1 MGSNYRIIPVGG
13 GGGTAPTGTLDV
25 SQNGTYNVV
34 GYKYVEVIVDHSP
47 DYLCFTAEEDNS
59 TILLYNGGGNTPNV
73 EYSFDK
79 VNWTTWDYS
88 AITLANRGDKVYMRG
103 DNPSGICHDSN
114 AYSNFNMT
122 GKIAASGNIN
132 SLIAKDVTTTNIPS
146 ACYLRLFDSC
156 SSLTSVPYLGGAYQK
171 AMVNSNSFGQTFRYC
186 TGLTTLPSDLLKNI
200 KEIKSFGLNE
210 TFDHCSNLTNIF
222 IFPNTITYYR
232 NTMPGLFQY
241 CTSLETLD
249 FSYITEFNDKFRIAS
264 HPFAYSGVKN
274 IDLSNLNAIIWN
286 DACENIFE
294 NCKDLV
300 SISLPSLT
308 RIAKNSSGGGVGQAS
323 ASHLCEGCDN
333 LESADLRN
341 LTQVGSYG
349 LYRAF
354 RNCPKLKD
362 VKIAVSTIDNPNNFG
377 QWMENTAQS
386 GDFYNLG
393 NAQFPTGAN
402 GIPYNWTIHTTL

>member
-59 TILLYNGGGNTPNV
+59 TIRLNNIDNSPNV
-73 EYSFDK
+73 EYSTDK
-79 VNWTTWDYS
+79 ETWTTWNYS
-88 AITLANRGDKVYMRG
+88 TITLANSGDKVYMRG
-103 DNPSGICHDSN
+103 NNPNGLSAGNNHST
-114 AYSNFNMT
+114 FVMT
-122 GKIAASGNIN
+122 GKIAAGGNIN
-132 SLIAKDVTTTNIPS
+132 ALISKDVAITNIPNY
-146 ACYLRLFDSC
+146 CYFRLFENC

-171 AMVNSNSFGQTFRYC
+171 VIVNFKSFGQTFKAC

-200 KEIKSFGLNE
+200 KEIKSFGLDE

-286 DACENIFE
+286 DACEEIFM
-294 NCKDLV
+294 NCKNLV

-308 RIAKNSSGGGVGQAS
+308 RIAKNSSGTSAGSAS

-362 VKIAVSTIDNPNNFG
+362 VKIAVSTIDNTNNFG
-377 QWMENTAQS
+377 QWMENTAQT

-402 GIPYNWTIHTTL
+402 GIPANWTIHTTL